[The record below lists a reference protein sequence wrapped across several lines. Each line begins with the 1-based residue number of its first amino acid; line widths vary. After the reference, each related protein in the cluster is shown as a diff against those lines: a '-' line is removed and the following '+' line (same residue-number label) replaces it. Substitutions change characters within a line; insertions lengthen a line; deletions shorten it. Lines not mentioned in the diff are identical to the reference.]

1 MFSFPRLVLFQINL
15 TTKSLTVELT
25 RFFNRIDYNI
35 EENSYT
41 KQSYSEAR
49 MKMKHEAYIELNEDL
64 VREYYTGDV
73 YKKYKGYRLIA
84 IDGSRIGLPN
94 KEELVRE
101 FGLAENKGKSVPM
114 AMSSTAYDVLNNI
127 AINSYLERYET
138 SERELAERHISKIKG
153 LTGDET
159 KDILIMDRG
168 YPSMYLFAK
177 MIVNGFD
184 FVVRCNASGFLN
196 EVKEVE
202 KNNMTDSIIEIDLT
216 AERWKYKQGIQEL
229 TGTGGIKSIK
239 LRLVRIIL
247 ETGTTE
253 YIITSVLDKA
263 ITVEDF
269 KEIYHLRWN
278 EEVYFNCLKN
288 IIEVENFSGRTPETI
303 RQDYY
308 ARVLSGNISS
318 LIIEEAQEEID
329 KETSGKP
336 NQKYAKYKINKSV
349 AIGILKDEV
358 IEMLLAPKDISE
370 KMYQVMVKTIK
381 KHKIPIIPGRSFE
394 RKLKIGNRF
403 FLKRRKVI

>member
-1 MFSFPRLVLFQINL
+1 VFSFPRLVLFQINL
-15 TTKSLTVELT
+15 ATKSLTVELT
-25 RFFNRIDYNI
+25 RYFNRINYNM

-64 VREYYTGDV
+64 VKEYYSEND

-94 KEELVRE
+94 KEELEKE

-114 AMSSTAYDVLNNI
+114 AMSSMAYDVLNNI

-138 SERELAERHISKIKG
+138 SEREMAERQISKIKE
-153 LTGDET
+153 LTREET

-168 YPSMYLFAK
+168 YPSMYLFTK

-184 FVVRCNASGFLN
+184 FVVRCSASGFLN
-196 EVKEVE
+196 EVKEAA
-202 KNNMTDSIIEIDLT
+202 KNNMADSIIEIDLT
-216 AERWKYKQGIQEL
+216 TDRWKYNQGIQEL
-229 TGTGGIKSIK
+229 TGTRGMKRIK
-239 LRLVRIIL
+239 LRLVRILL

-253 YIITSVLDKA
+253 YIITSILDKE
-263 ITVEDF
+263 ITASDF

-308 ARVLSGNISS
+308 ARVLSSNISS

-329 KETSGKP
+329 KDTSKKP
-336 NQKYAKYKINKSV
+336 NQKYKKYKINKSV

-370 KMYQVMVKTIK
+370 KMYQSMVKTIK
-381 KHKIPIIPGRSFE
+381 RHKIPIISGRIFE
-394 RKLKIGNRF
+394 RKFKIGNRF
-403 FLKRRKVI
+403 FLKKRKAV

>member
-1 MFSFPRLVLFQINL
+1 M
-15 TTKSLTVELT
+15 
-25 RFFNRIDYNI
+25 

-64 VREYYTGDV
+64 VKEYYSEND

-94 KEELVRE
+94 KEELEKE

-114 AMSSTAYDVLNNI
+114 AMSSMAYDVLNNI

-138 SERELAERHISKIKG
+138 SERELAERQISKIKE
-153 LTGDET
+153 LTREET

-168 YPSMYLFAK
+168 YPSMYLFTK

-184 FVVRCNASGFLN
+184 FVVRCSASGFLN
-196 EVKEVE
+196 EVKEAA
-202 KNNMTDSIIEIDLT
+202 KNNMADSIIEIDLT
-216 AERWKYKQGIQEL
+216 TDRWKYNQGIQEL
-229 TGTGGIKSIK
+229 TGTRGIKRIK
-239 LRLVRIIL
+239 LRLVRILL

-253 YIITSVLDKA
+253 YIITSILDKE
-263 ITVEDF
+263 ITVSDF

-308 ARVLSGNISS
+308 ARVLSSNISS

-329 KETSGKP
+329 KETSKKP
-336 NQKYAKYKINKSV
+336 NQKYKKYKINKSV

-370 KMYQVMVKTIK
+370 KMYQSMVKTIK
-381 KHKIPIIPGRSFE
+381 RHKIPIISGRIFE
-394 RKLKIGNRF
+394 RKFKIGNRF
-403 FLKRRKVI
+403 FLKKRKAV